1 MATYAIAAALA
12 ATGAAR
18 ALGNHDTMDILMFC
32 GVGFGAAAF
41 VLHGS
46 FLILRH
52 GGYSLRPVE
61 IESPGNS
68 A

>member
-1 MATYAIAAALA
+1 
-12 ATGAAR
+12 
-18 ALGNHDTMDILMFC
+18 MDILMLC

-46 FLILRH
+46 FLVLRH
-52 GGYSLRPVE
+52 GGYSLRRVE
-61 IESPGNS
+61 IKPPGNS